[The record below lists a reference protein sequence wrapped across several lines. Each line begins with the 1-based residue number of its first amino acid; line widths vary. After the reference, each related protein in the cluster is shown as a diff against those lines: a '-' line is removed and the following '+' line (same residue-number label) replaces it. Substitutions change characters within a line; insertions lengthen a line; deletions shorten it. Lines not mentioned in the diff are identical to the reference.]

1 MHYLVQTT
9 NWDWSKAFELFI
21 NEFPLAIW
29 ETLYSTFL
37 STFLALFIGIPW
49 GIILVIGE
57 KDNILPLP
65 KWLLLTLNWILNI
78 FRSIPFL
85 ILMIMVLPLS
95 LIIFGTRVG
104 TIATIIPLVFAS
116 VPFIARLIETSIR
129 EVDKGVIDA
138 SLSLGASPF
147 QIIVH
152 VLIPEALP
160 SIISNITIT
169 LTTVLGYTA
178 MSGAI
183 GGGGLGRIAIS
194 YGYNRYQSAVL
205 FLAVV
210 VIVIIVILIQTLG
223 TFLSQKVDHR
233 LKNNHK

>member
-1 MHYLVQTT
+1 MNFLVSTT
-9 NWDWSKAFELFI
+9 NWNWDKAWEVFTQ
-21 NEFPLAIW
+21 EFPLAIW

-37 STFLALFIGIPW
+37 STFLAILIGLPL
-49 GIILVIGE
+49 GVLLVVGE

-65 KWLLLTLNWILNI
+65 KWLMITLNWIVNI

-95 LIIFGTRVG
+95 MIIFGTQVG
-104 TIATIIPLVFAS
+104 TIATIIPLVVATF
-116 VPFIARLIETSIR
+116 PFIARLIENSIR
-129 EVDKGVIDA
+129 EVNPNIIEA

-147 QIIVH
+147 QIITH
-152 VLIPEALP
+152 VLIPEAMP
-160 SIISNITIT
+160 SIVSNITIA

-178 MSGAI
+178 MSGTI

-194 YGYNRYQSAVL
+194 YGYNRYQTAIL

-210 VIVIIVILIQTLG
+210 VIVILVIMIQTCG
-223 TFLSQKVDHR
+223 TFIANKMDHR
-233 LKNNHK
+233 LKKKK